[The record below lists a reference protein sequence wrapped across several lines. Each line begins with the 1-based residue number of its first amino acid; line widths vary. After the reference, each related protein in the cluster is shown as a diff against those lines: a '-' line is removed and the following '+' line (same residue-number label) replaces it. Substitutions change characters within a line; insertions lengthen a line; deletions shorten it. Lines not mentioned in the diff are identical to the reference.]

1 MSIYRV
7 EDRVNVERMRR
18 ERLEKAREQMKR
30 EGIGAY
36 LLFDQ
41 ANIKYVTDTFTT
53 MIYQFFNRNVLF
65 PRTGDPILYEWGS
78 RYARVRDELA
88 PWLKGNVKPGWR
100 LGAYL
105 MDGREPT
112 DFLNDLKKV
121 LSDHGVINEP
131 LAIDMPVKTLQF
143 KEFFTKAGLNV
154 IDARPSLSKARMI
167 KTKDEIECLKI
178 SIAITEEA
186 FDAARKEIRP
196 GVTEGDL
203 AAIVNDVFM
212 RRGSDGPDE
221 PNICVG
227 ENTHPNMMV
236 YNMNSIR
243 PGDMVFLDLHNRWR
257 GYHSCVYRTFTCGR
271 ATQQQ
276 KDLYEET
283 RSLTYKAI
291 AKVKAGVTTA
301 DVCSAWPTP
310 EHWGFK
316 TWRECSECAIGH
328 GIGLDIHE
336 SPMIT
341 PLFSPDH
348 PVTLQENMVLA
359 LETYYGTQPM
369 LGPGQGAR
377 TEENLLVTK
386 DGCEILTKWPIDGI
400 TEAWI

>member
-1 MSIYRV
+1 MTIYRP
-7 EDRVNVERMRR
+7 EDKVNLDRMRKERVER
-18 ERLEKAREQMKR
+18 AREQMKKD
-30 EGIGAY
+30 GIGAY
-36 LLFDQ
+36 LCFGQ
-41 ANIKYVTDTFTT
+41 GNIKYLTDTYTVLVF
-53 MIYQFFNRNVLF
+53 QFFNRNVLF

-78 RYARVRDELA
+78 RYERIRDELA

-100 LGAYL
+100 IGAYL

-121 LSDHGVINEP
+121 LAEHDVLNEP
-131 LAIDMPVKTLQF
+131 VAIDMPVMTLHFLDFF
-143 KEFFTKAGLNV
+143 KKAGINA
-154 IDARPSLSKARMI
+154 IDGRPSLTRARMI
-167 KTKDEIECLKI
+167 KTQDEIECMRI
-178 SIAITEEA
+178 SCAITEEA
-186 FDAARKEIRP
+186 FDAARLAIRP
-196 GVTEGDL
+196 GVRETDL
-203 AAIVNDVFM
+203 TAIVNDVFL
-212 RRGSDGPDE
+212 RTGSDGPDE

-236 YNMNSIR
+236 YNMNTIR
-243 PGDMVFLDLHNRWR
+243 PGDMIFMDLHNRWR
-257 GYHSCVYRTFTCGR
+257 GYHSCVYRCFTCGK

-291 AKVKAGVTTA
+291 EKVKPGVTTA
-301 DVCSAWPTP
+301 DICSAWPSP

-316 TWRECSECAIGH
+316 TWRECSENAIGH

-348 PVTLQENMVLA
+348 PVTLQENMILA
-359 LETYYGTQPM
+359 IETYYGTIPM
-369 LGPGQGAR
+369 NARGQGAR
-377 TEENLLVTK
+377 TEEDVLVTK
-386 DGCEILTKWPIDGI
+386 DGYEILTKWPVGQI